1 MSIGRSRTDDD
12 RRRDRG
18 GGVAET
24 LLQLGLMVN
33 LGSKPLATV
42 YWLGLKTRDGLRD
55 DTRRHRESCIDTKQ
69 SREKLVVV
77 GCTDLHLDYFAPG
90 LNGSYKISKSKFG
103 VV

>member
-24 LLQLGLMVN
+24 LLQLGLVVT
-33 LGSKPLATV
+33 LGSKPLAMV

-55 DTRRHRESCIDTKQ
+55 DTWCHRESCINTKQ
-69 SREKLVVV
+69 SHEELMAVE
-77 GCTDLHLDYFAPG
+77 CTDLSTWTILPLG
-90 LNGSYKISKSKFG
+90 
-103 VV
+103 